1 MVEDETGLEEEEI
14 EEDNYKENVNST
26 TKVDQEDQTK
36 WESEEVDPERE
47 EEMNYCASLRDQ
59 LILCTRQLTAPYVT
73 LVAIRACNDVADR
86 FGVCRS
92 KINEKYGILLNIDPK
107 YFEGLDKQ

>member
-1 MVEDETGLEEEEI
+1 MDEDETGLEEEEI
-14 EEDNYKENVNST
+14 EEENYNEDVNST
-26 TKVDQEDQTK
+26 TKVDQTK
-36 WESEEVDPERE
+36 CESEEVDPERK